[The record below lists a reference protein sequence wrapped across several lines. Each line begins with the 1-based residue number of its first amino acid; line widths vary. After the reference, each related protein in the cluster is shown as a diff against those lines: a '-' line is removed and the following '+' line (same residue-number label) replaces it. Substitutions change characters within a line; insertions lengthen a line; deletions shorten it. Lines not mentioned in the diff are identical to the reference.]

1 MQYMGEQSTV
11 RGAITIWQD
20 VRPEARADFFA
31 WHNQEH
37 IPERVGIPGF
47 VRGRR
52 YGALEGT
59 PEFFTLYETASPE
72 VHTSAEYLA
81 RLNSPSDW
89 TKRMA
94 PKMVNNVRSLC
105 RIEWSRGVV
114 AGGLMATIRF
124 DADAVARPRLLA
136 LLGGDRLPALLAR
149 PGVLG
154 AHLCLADV
162 AASSVKTEEKK
173 SRPVAALVPG
183 WVVLVEGGA
192 GREALEHAVR
202 DLLDE
207 TTLDA
212 AGAQNQARGI
222 YVLQAS
228 LAK

>member
-1 MQYMGEQSTV
+1 MGDGSTG

-37 IPERVGIPGF
+37 IPERVSIPGF
-47 VRGRR
+47 LRGRR
-52 YGALEGT
+52 YGALEGA
-59 PEFFTLYETASPE
+59 PEFFTLYETAGPA
-72 VHTSAEYLA
+72 VHTGADYLA

-94 PKMVNNVRSLC
+94 PMMVNNVRSLC
-105 RIEWSRGVV
+105 RIQWSRGVV

-124 DADAVARPRLLA
+124 DADAVARARLLA
-136 LLGGDRLPALLAR
+136 LLAGDRLPALLAR
-149 PGVLG
+149 PGILG
-154 AHLCLADV
+154 AHLCLADAV
-162 AASSVKTEEKK
+162 ASSVRTEEKK
-173 SRPVAALVPG
+173 SRPAAALVPG

-192 GREALEHAVR
+192 GREALERAVR

-207 TTLDA
+207 AALTA
-212 AGAQNQARGI
+212 AGAQNEARGL
-222 YVLQAS
+222 YALQAS

>member
-1 MQYMGEQSTV
+1 M
-11 RGAITIWQD
+11 
-20 VRPEARADFFA
+20 PPRAA
-31 WHNQEH
+31 SMMRL
-37 IPERVGIPGF
+37 ICSVGN
-47 VRGRR
+47 
-52 YGALEGT
+52 T
-59 PEFFTLYETASPE
+59 
-72 VHTSAEYLA
+72 
-81 RLNSPSDW
+81 
-89 TKRMA
+89 
-94 PKMVNNVRSLC
+94 
-105 RIEWSRGVV
+105 
-114 AGGLMATIRF
+114 
-124 DADAVARPRLLA
+124 
-136 LLGGDRLPALLAR
+136 
-149 PGVLG
+149 
-154 AHLCLADV
+154 V